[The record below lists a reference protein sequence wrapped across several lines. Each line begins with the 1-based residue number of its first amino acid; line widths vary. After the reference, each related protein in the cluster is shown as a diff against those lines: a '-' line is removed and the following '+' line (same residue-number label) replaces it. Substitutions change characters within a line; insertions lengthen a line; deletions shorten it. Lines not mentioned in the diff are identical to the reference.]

1 MARKSKPLD
10 LNQQFDDEERIY
22 EAVKGGALSLRAV
35 IRQTGIPRDRV
46 ERALVYLCDIGAFDT
61 KTAHHF
67 VN

>member
-1 MARKSKPLD
+1 MRKSKQPD
-10 LNQQFDDEERIY
+10 LEQQIQDEQRIY

-61 KTAHHF
+61 QTAHHF